1 MRIVFFGTP
10 SSCLPIIKKIYCT
23 FDLSLM
29 IAKSSKLTLSRR
41 EQNESKLEV
50 FANSENIN
58 YLTPD
63 KFDSSFIQ
71 NLYSIEPDIFVV
83 CAYGKILN
91 KKVLS
96 IPKYGTINIHPS
108 LLPKYRGPSPVQ
120 YSIKN
125 LDVHT
130 GFTFIKMDEGIDTGD
145 ILFKSSPI
153 KIEDRDTTQSLTEKI
168 FISASK
174 KINKSIQNL
183 FDNTHSLSKQN
194 TDLASYT
201 KLISKKDGEINWDQ
215 TSIQLNAKIRAF
227 SNWPGLYTIHNTK
240 KIKILD
246 LKQTDFDSAT
256 PGKIYVINNQIYV
269 DTSTKKILI
278 SNIQLEGKKINSAY
292 SYFKNFDISNIILG

>member
-10 SSCLPIIKKIYCT
+10 SSCLPIVKKIYCT

-96 IPKYGTINIHPS
+96 IPKFGTINIHPS

-125 LDVHT
+125 LDFHT

-227 SNWPGLYTIHNTK
+227 SNWPGLYTFHNTK

>member
-10 SSCLPIIKKIYCT
+10 SSCLPIVKKIYCR

-41 EQNESKLEV
+41 ERNESKLEV
-50 FANSENIN
+50 FSNSENIN

-108 LLPKYRGPSPVQ
+108 LLPKYRGPSPVH

-130 GFTFIKMDEGIDTGD
+130 GFTFIKMD
-145 ILFKSSPI
+145 
-153 KIEDRDTTQSLTEKI
+153 
-168 FISASK
+168 
-174 KINKSIQNL
+174 
-183 FDNTHSLSKQN
+183 
-194 TDLASYT
+194 
-201 KLISKKDGEINWDQ
+201 
-215 TSIQLNAKIRAF
+215 
-227 SNWPGLYTIHNTK
+227 
-240 KIKILD
+240 
-246 LKQTDFDSAT
+246 
-256 PGKIYVINNQIYV
+256 
-269 DTSTKKILI
+269 
-278 SNIQLEGKKINSAY
+278 
-292 SYFKNFDISNIILG
+292 

>member
-63 KFDSSFIQ
+63 KFDSSFIK
-71 NLYSIEPDIFVV
+71 NLYSMEPDIFVV

-96 IPKYGTINIHPS
+96 IPKFGTINIHPS

-125 LDVHT
+125 LDFHT

-153 KIEDRDTTQSLTEKI
+153 KIEESDTTQSLTEKI
-168 FISASK
+168 FVSASK
-174 KINKSIQNL
+174 KIN
-183 FDNTHSLSKQN
+183 
-194 TDLASYT
+194 
-201 KLISKKDGEINWDQ
+201 
-215 TSIQLNAKIRAF
+215 
-227 SNWPGLYTIHNTK
+227 
-240 KIKILD
+240 
-246 LKQTDFDSAT
+246 
-256 PGKIYVINNQIYV
+256 
-269 DTSTKKILI
+269 
-278 SNIQLEGKKINSAY
+278 
-292 SYFKNFDISNIILG
+292 

>member
-63 KFDSSFIQ
+63 KFDSSFIK
-71 NLYSIEPDIFVV
+71 NLYSMEPDIFVV

-96 IPKYGTINIHPS
+96 IPKFGTINIHPS

-125 LDVHT
+125 LDFHT

-153 KIEDRDTTQSLTEKI
+153 KIEESDTTQSLTEKI
-168 FISASK
+168 FVSASK

-227 SNWPGLYTIHNTK
+227 SNWPGLYTFHNTK

-292 SYFKNFDISNIILG
+292 SYFKNFDISNTILG

>member
-10 SSCLPIIKKIYCT
+10 SSCLPIVKKIYCR

-41 EQNESKLEV
+41 ERNESKLEV
-50 FANSENIN
+50 FSNSENIN

-125 LDVHT
+125 LDFHT

-168 FISASK
+168 FISAAK

-194 TDLASYT
+194 TELATYT
-201 KLISKKDGEINWDQ
+201 KLISKKDGEINWDE

-227 SNWPGLYTIHNTK
+227 SNWPGLYTFHNTK

-278 SNIQLEGKKINSAY
+278 SNIQLEGKK
-292 SYFKNFDISNIILG
+292 

>member
-10 SSCLPIIKKIYCT
+10 SSCLPIVKKIYCR

-29 IAKSSKLTLSRR
+29 IAKSSKLALSRR

-50 FANSENIN
+50 FSNSENIN

-63 KFDSSFIQ
+63 KFDSSFIK
-71 NLYSIEPDIFVV
+71 NLYSMEPDIFVV

-96 IPKYGTINIHPS
+96 IPKFGTINIHPS

-153 KIEDRDTTQSLTEKI
+153 KIADSDTTQSLTEKI

-174 KINKSIQNL
+174 KINKSIQSL

-194 TDLASYT
+194 TDLVSYT
-201 KLISKKDGEINWDQ
+201 KLISKKDGEINWEE
-215 TSIQLNAKIRAF
+215 TSMQLNAKIRAF
-227 SNWPGLYTIHNTK
+227 SNWPGLYTFHNTK

-256 PGKIYVINNQIYV
+256 PGKMYVINNRIYV

>member
-10 SSCLPIIKKIYCT
+10 SSCIPIIKKIYCR
-23 FDLSLM
+23 FDLSLI

-41 EQNESKLEV
+41 ERNESKLEV
-50 FANSENIN
+50 FSNSENIN

-71 NLYSIEPDIFVV
+71 SLYSIEPDIFVV

-168 FISASK
+168 FISAAK

-194 TDLASYT
+194 TELATYT
-201 KLISKKDGEINWDQ
+201 KLISKKDGEINWDE

-227 SNWPGLYTIHNTK
+227 SNWPGLYTFHNTK

>member
-1 MRIVFFGTP
+1 
-10 SSCLPIIKKIYCT
+10 
-23 FDLSLM
+23 M

-41 EQNESKLEV
+41 ERNESKLEV
-50 FANSENIN
+50 FSNSENIN

-63 KFDSSFIQ
+63 KFDSSFIK
-71 NLYSIEPDIFVV
+71 NLYSMEPDIFVV

-96 IPKYGTINIHPS
+96 IPKFGTINIHPS

-125 LDVHT
+125 LDFHT

-227 SNWPGLYTIHNTK
+227 SNWPGLYTFHNTK

-292 SYFKNFDISNIILG
+292 SYFKNFDISNTILG

>member
-10 SSCLPIIKKIYCT
+10 SSCLPIVKKIYCT

-63 KFDSSFIQ
+63 KFDSSFIK
-71 NLYSIEPDIFVV
+71 NLYSMEPDIFVV

-96 IPKYGTINIHPS
+96 IPKFGTINIHPS

-125 LDVHT
+125 LDFHT

-168 FISASK
+168 FISAAK

-227 SNWPGLYTIHNTK
+227 SNWPGLYTFHNTK

>member
-10 SSCLPIIKKIYCT
+10 SSCLPIVKKIYCT

-63 KFDSSFIQ
+63 KFDSSFIK
-71 NLYSIEPDIFVV
+71 NLYSMEPDIFVV

-96 IPKYGTINIHPS
+96 IPKFGTINIHPS

-125 LDVHT
+125 LDFHT

-227 SNWPGLYTIHNTK
+227 SNWPGLYTFHNTK

>member
-10 SSCLPIIKKIYCT
+10 SSCLPIVKKIYCR

-41 EQNESKLEV
+41 ERNESKLEV

-153 KIEDRDTTQSLTEKI
+153 KIQDRDTTQSLTEKI
-168 FISASK
+168 FISAAK

-194 TDLASYT
+194 TELATYT
-201 KLISKKDGEINWDQ
+201 KLISKKDGEINWDE

-227 SNWPGLYTIHNTK
+227 SNWPGLYTFHNTK

>member
-1 MRIVFFGTP
+1 
-10 SSCLPIIKKIYCT
+10 
-23 FDLSLM
+23 
-29 IAKSSKLTLSRR
+29 
-41 EQNESKLEV
+41 
-50 FANSENIN
+50 
-58 YLTPD
+58 
-63 KFDSSFIQ
+63 
-71 NLYSIEPDIFVV
+71 
-83 CAYGKILN
+83 
-91 KKVLS
+91 
-96 IPKYGTINIHPS
+96 
-108 LLPKYRGPSPVQ
+108 
-120 YSIKN
+120 
-125 LDVHT
+125 
-130 GFTFIKMDEGIDTGD
+130 MDEGIDTGD

-194 TDLASYT
+194 TELATYT
-201 KLISKKDGEINWDQ
+201 KLISKKDGEINWDE

-227 SNWPGLYTIHNTK
+227 SNWPGLYTFHNTK

>member
-10 SSCLPIIKKIYCT
+10 SSCLPIVKKIYSR
-23 FDLSLM
+23 FDLFLIIS
-29 IAKSSKLTLSRR
+29 KSSVLTLSRR
-41 EQNESKLEV
+41 KRNESKLEL
-50 FANSENIN
+50 FSNSENIN

-63 KFDSSFIQ
+63 RFDSSFIQ
-71 NLYSIEPDIFVV
+71 NLYVMEPDVFVV

-96 IPKYGTINIHPS
+96 IPKFGTINIHPS

-125 LDVHT
+125 LDFHT

-153 KIEDRDTTQSLTEKI
+153 KIEESDTTQSLTEKI
-168 FISASK
+168 FVSASK

-183 FDNTHSLSKQN
+183 FDNHHSLSKQN
-194 TDLASYT
+194 NDLATYT
-201 KLISKKDGEINWDQ
+201 KLISKKDGEINWNE
-215 TSIQLNAKIRAF
+215 TSKQLHAKIRAF
-227 SNWPGLYTIHNTK
+227 SNWPGLYTFHNTK

-246 LKQTDFDSAT
+246 LKQTNFDSTT
-256 PGKIYVINNQIYV
+256 PGKICVVNNQIYV

-278 SNIQLEGKKINSAY
+278 SSIQLEGKKINSAY

>member
-10 SSCLPIIKKIYCT
+10 SSCLPIVKKIYCR

-96 IPKYGTINIHPS
+96 IPKFGTINIHPS

-168 FISASK
+168 FISAAK

-194 TDLASYT
+194 TELATYT
-201 KLISKKDGEINWDQ
+201 KLISKKDGEINWDE

-227 SNWPGLYTIHNTK
+227 SNWPGLYTFHNTK

-246 LKQTDFDSAT
+246 VKQTDFDSAT

-292 SYFKNFDISNIILG
+292 SYFKNFDISNTILG

>member
-10 SSCLPIIKKIYCT
+10 SSCLPIVKKIYCR

-41 EQNESKLEV
+41 ERNESKLEV

-168 FISASK
+168 FISAAK

-194 TDLASYT
+194 TELATYT
-201 KLISKKDGEINWDQ
+201 KLISKKDGEINWDE

-227 SNWPGLYTIHNTK
+227 SNWPGLYTFHNTK

-278 SNIQLEGKKINSAY
+278 SNIQLEGKKINSAF

>member
-63 KFDSSFIQ
+63 KFDSSFIK
-71 NLYSIEPDIFVV
+71 NLYSMEPDIFVV

-96 IPKYGTINIHPS
+96 IPKFGTINIHPS

-125 LDVHT
+125 LDFHT

-227 SNWPGLYTIHNTK
+227 SNWPGLYTFHNTK

-292 SYFKNFDISNIILG
+292 C

>member
-10 SSCLPIIKKIYCT
+10 SSCLPIVKKIYCR

-194 TDLASYT
+194 TELATYT
-201 KLISKKDGEINWDQ
+201 KLISKKDGEINWDE

-227 SNWPGLYTIHNTK
+227 SNWPGLYTFHNTK

-292 SYFKNFDISNIILG
+292 SYFKNFDISNTILG

>member
-10 SSCLPIIKKIYCT
+10 SSCLPIVKKIYCR

-41 EQNESKLEV
+41 ERNDSKLEV
-50 FANSENIN
+50 FSNSENIN

-168 FISASK
+168 FISAAK

-227 SNWPGLYTIHNTK
+227 SNWPGLYTFHNTK

-269 DTSTKKILI
+269 DTSRKKILI

-292 SYFKNFDISNIILG
+292 SYFKNFDISNTILG

>member
-63 KFDSSFIQ
+63 KFDSSFIK
-71 NLYSIEPDIFVV
+71 NLYSMEPDIFVV

-96 IPKYGTINIHPS
+96 IPKFGTINIHPS

-125 LDVHT
+125 LDFHT

-168 FISASK
+168 FISAAK

-194 TDLASYT
+194 TELATYT
-201 KLISKKDGEINWDQ
+201 KLISKKDGEINWDE

-227 SNWPGLYTIHNTK
+227 SNWPGLYTFHNTK

>member
-63 KFDSSFIQ
+63 KFDSSFIK
-71 NLYSIEPDIFVV
+71 NLYSMEPDIFVV

-96 IPKYGTINIHPS
+96 IPKFGTINIHPS

-227 SNWPGLYTIHNTK
+227 SNWPGLYTFHNTK

-292 SYFKNFDISNIILG
+292 SYFKNFDISNTILG

>member
-10 SSCLPIIKKIYCT
+10 SSCLPIVKKIYCR

-168 FISASK
+168 FISAAK

-194 TDLASYT
+194 TELATYT
-201 KLISKKDGEINWDQ
+201 KLISKKDGEINWDE

-227 SNWPGLYTIHNTK
+227 SNWPGLYTFHNTK

>member
-10 SSCLPIIKKIYCT
+10 SSCLPIVKKIYCR

-41 EQNESKLEV
+41 ERNESKLEV

-168 FISASK
+168 FISAAK

-194 TDLASYT
+194 TELATYT
-201 KLISKKDGEINWDQ
+201 KLISKKDGEINWDE

-227 SNWPGLYTIHNTK
+227 SNWPGLYTFHNTK

>member
-41 EQNESKLEV
+41 ERNESKLEV
-50 FANSENIN
+50 FSNSENIN

-168 FISASK
+168 FISAAK

-227 SNWPGLYTIHNTK
+227 SNWPGLYTFHNTK

-292 SYFKNFDISNIILG
+292 SYFKNFDISNTILG

>member
-10 SSCLPIIKKIYCT
+10 SSCLPIVKKIYCT

-41 EQNESKLEV
+41 ERNESKLEV
-50 FANSENIN
+50 FSNSENIN

-130 GFTFIKMDEGIDTGD
+130 GFTFIKIDEGIDTGD

-168 FISASK
+168 FISAAK

-194 TDLASYT
+194 TELATYT
-201 KLISKKDGEINWDQ
+201 KLISKKDGEINWDE

-227 SNWPGLYTIHNTK
+227 SNWPGLYTFHNTK

>member
-1 MRIVFFGTP
+1 
-10 SSCLPIIKKIYCT
+10 
-23 FDLSLM
+23 M
-29 IAKSSKLTLSRR
+29 IAKSSKLALSRR

-50 FANSENIN
+50 FSNSENIN

-63 KFDSSFIQ
+63 KFDSSFIK
-71 NLYSIEPDIFVV
+71 NLYSMEPDIFVV

-96 IPKYGTINIHPS
+96 IPKFGTINIHPS

-153 KIEDRDTTQSLTEKI
+153 KIADSDTTQSLTEKI

-174 KINKSIQNL
+174 KINKSIQSL

-194 TDLASYT
+194 TDLVSYT
-201 KLISKKDGEINWDQ
+201 KLISKKDGEINWEE
-215 TSIQLNAKIRAF
+215 TSMQLNAKIRAF
-227 SNWPGLYTIHNTK
+227 SNWPGLYTFHNTK

-256 PGKIYVINNQIYV
+256 PGKMYVINNRIYV

>member
-96 IPKYGTINIHPS
+96 IPKFGTINIHPS

-125 LDVHT
+125 LDFHT

-227 SNWPGLYTIHNTK
+227 SNWPGLYTFHNTK

-292 SYFKNFDISNIILG
+292 SYFKNYDISNIILG

>member
-10 SSCLPIIKKIYCT
+10 SSCLPIVKKIYCT

-108 LLPKYRGPSPVQ
+108 LLPKYRVPSPVQ

-125 LDVHT
+125 LDLHT

-168 FISASK
+168 FISAAK

-194 TDLASYT
+194 TELATYT
-201 KLISKKDGEINWDQ
+201 KLISKKDGEINWDE

-227 SNWPGLYTIHNTK
+227 SNWPGLYTFHNTK

>member
-10 SSCLPIIKKIYCT
+10 SSCLPIVKKIYCR

-63 KFDSSFIQ
+63 KFDSSFIK
-71 NLYSIEPDIFVV
+71 NLYSMEPDIFVV

-96 IPKYGTINIHPS
+96 IPKFGTINIHPS

-125 LDVHT
+125 LDFHT

-227 SNWPGLYTIHNTK
+227 SNWPGLYTFHNTK

-292 SYFKNFDISNIILG
+292 SYFKNFDISNTILG

>member
-10 SSCLPIIKKIYCT
+10 SSCLPIVKKIYCR

-227 SNWPGLYTIHNTK
+227 SNWPGLYTFHNTK

>member
-63 KFDSSFIQ
+63 KFDSSFIK
-71 NLYSIEPDIFVV
+71 NLYSMEPDIFVV

-96 IPKYGTINIHPS
+96 IPKFGTINIHPS

-125 LDVHT
+125 LDFHT

-227 SNWPGLYTIHNTK
+227 SNWPGLYTFHNTK

>member
-96 IPKYGTINIHPS
+96 IPKFGTINIHPS

-194 TDLASYT
+194 TELATYT
-201 KLISKKDGEINWDQ
+201 KLISKKDGEINWDE

-227 SNWPGLYTIHNTK
+227 SNWPGLYTFHNTK

>member
-10 SSCLPIIKKIYCT
+10 SSCLPIVKKIYCT

-63 KFDSSFIQ
+63 KFDSSFIK
-71 NLYSIEPDIFVV
+71 NLYSMEPDIFVV

-96 IPKYGTINIHPS
+96 IPKFGTINIHPS

-120 YSIKN
+120 YSINN
-125 LDVHT
+125 LDFHT

-227 SNWPGLYTIHNTK
+227 SNWPGLYTFHNTK

>member
-10 SSCLPIIKKIYCT
+10 SSCIPIVKKIYCR
-23 FDLSLM
+23 FDLSLI

-96 IPKYGTINIHPS
+96 IPKFGTINIHPS

-125 LDVHT
+125 LDFHT

-168 FISASK
+168 FISAAK

-183 FDNTHSLSKQN
+183 FDNTHRLSKQN
-194 TDLASYT
+194 TELATYT
-201 KLISKKDGEINWDQ
+201 KLISKKDGEINWDE

-227 SNWPGLYTIHNTK
+227 SNWPGLYTFHNTK

>member
-10 SSCLPIIKKIYCT
+10 SSCLPIVKKIYCR

-41 EQNESKLEV
+41 ERNESKLEV
-50 FANSENIN
+50 FSNSENIN

-168 FISASK
+168 FISAAK

-194 TDLASYT
+194 TELATYT
-201 KLISKKDGEINWDQ
+201 KLISKKDGEINWDE

-227 SNWPGLYTIHNTK
+227 SNWPGLYTFHNTK

-278 SNIQLEGKKINSAY
+278 SNIQLEGKKINSAF

>member
-10 SSCLPIIKKIYCT
+10 SSCLPIVKKIYCR

-41 EQNESKLEV
+41 ERNESKLEV
-50 FANSENIN
+50 FSNSENIN

-96 IPKYGTINIHPS
+96 IPKYGTLNIHPS

-168 FISASK
+168 FISAAK

-194 TDLASYT
+194 TELATYT
-201 KLISKKDGEINWDQ
+201 KLISKKDGEINWDE

-227 SNWPGLYTIHNTK
+227 SNWPGLYTFHNTK